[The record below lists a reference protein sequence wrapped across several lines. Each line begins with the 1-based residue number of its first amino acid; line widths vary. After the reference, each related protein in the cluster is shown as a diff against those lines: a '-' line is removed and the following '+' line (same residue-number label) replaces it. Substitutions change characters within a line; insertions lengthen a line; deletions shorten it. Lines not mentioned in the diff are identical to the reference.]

1 MSPSNSRGPSVC
13 GHGPDLRGRLCG
25 GRYRLE
31 DVIGW
36 GGTAC
41 VYAGL
46 DVHLRRPVAVKVVHP
61 EHARSDDQRRR
72 VQQEA
77 RLLALVE
84 HPHVTS
90 LLDFGVELRD
100 DDGEALCFLV
110 MPLVGGV
117 TLRELVLAGAIAWPR
132 AVALSRQILSGL
144 AAIHCAGALHR
155 DLKAQNCLV
164 GRRDGR
170 EHLWILDF
178 GLAKAVVP
186 GLISQAPRSL
196 TGALVG
202 TLPYLS
208 PEQAQGLGVD
218 ARSDLYAVGVL
229 LFELLTRRLPFIGTD
244 YEVLTSIVE
253 RAPPPLRT
261 LVPGAVFPASLEAV
275 VSRAL
280 AKDPRQ
286 RYWTAS
292 AFDAAL
298 VEVLEEE
305 ERADE
310 LSWSCGRSP
319 THAGCDE
326 ARSSLA
332 AWSCFEYERAD
343 RMAKR
348 AARLDHGWS
357 PLALLMSLLPDE

>member
-1 MSPSNSRGPSVC
+1 MSLSNSRGPSVC
-13 GHGPDLRGRLCG
+13 GHGPDLRGKLCG

-31 DVIGW
+31 EVLGW
-36 GGTAC
+36 GGSAC

-46 DVHLRRPVAVKVVHP
+46 DVDLRRPVAVKVVHP
-61 EHARSDDQRRR
+61 EHARSEDQRRR
-72 VQQEA
+72 VRQEA
-77 RLLALVE
+77 RLVALVE

-90 LLDFGVELRD
+90 ILDFGVELRD
-100 DDGEALCFLV
+100 DGEAFCFLV
-110 MPLVGGV
+110 MPLVRGV
-117 TLRELVLAGAIAWPR
+117 TLRDLVLTGAIAWPR
-132 AVALSRQILSGL
+132 AVSLIRQLLAGL
-144 AAIHCAGALHR
+144 AAIHSAGALHR

-164 GRRDGR
+164 GRRDGG

-178 GLAKAVVP
+178 GLAKAVAP

-196 TGALVG
+196 TGVLVG

-229 LFELLTRRLPFIGTD
+229 LFELLTRRLPFVGTD

-253 RAPPPLRT
+253 RAPPPVCSLAPEAE
-261 LVPGAVFPASLEAV
+261 LPEQLEAV

-280 AKDPRQ
+280 AKDPGQ
-286 RYWTAS
+286 RYRTAA

-298 VEVLEEE
+298 VKVLEGDG
-305 ERADE
+305 ADGHD
-310 LSWSCGRSP
+310 WSHRHTPVHG
-319 THAGCDE
+319 GCDE
-326 ARSSLA
+326 ARTSLA
-332 AWSCFEYERAD
+332 AWSCFEYKRAH

-348 AARLDHGWS
+348 AAQLDHGWS
-357 PLALLMSLLPDE
+357 PLALLMSLVPEE